1 MIEEFMLVTNETVA
15 EHFFW
20 LQTPFVYRIHEI
32 PAAEKMENLSKFIA
46 TFGYSLIGD
55 LEQIHPKEI
64 QRVLKLIKGT
74 PEEESI
80 STIMLRSMRQAR
92 YAPQCVGHFGLA
104 AQYYCHFTSPIRRYP
119 DLQIH
124 RII

>member
-1 MIEEFMLVTNETVA
+1 MLVTNETVA

-46 TFGYSLIGD
+46 TFGYSLKGD

-80 STIMLRSMRQAR
+80 STIMLRSCLLYTSR
-92 YAPQCVGHFGLA
+92 CV
-104 AQYYCHFTSPIRRYP
+104 
-119 DLQIH
+119 
-124 RII
+124 